1 MRINHFFML
10 EPYRRQSRAASGQAF
25 RLRLDTSHAR
35 AYDLP
40 MMNSFV
46 RSALGLA
53 VLTLIC
59 ASAQAAAPAR
69 KPTIV
74 LISGE
79 LEYKSAETL
88 PVLKTRLE
96 ARLGAKCI
104 YLERKLGTNVNDIPG
119 LEALDTAD
127 LAIIY
132 IRRMTLPD
140 EQLAHFKK
148 FAASGRPIIGLRT
161 ASHAFQN
168 WKEWDREVLGG
179 NYQNHHNNQLAT
191 TVRVLPEAAAH
202 PILAGVA
209 KEFASPGSLYRNSPL
224 PEGSKVLLMGSVDG
238 KPAEP
243 VAWTHSHQ
251 GAPVFYTSLGHPA
264 EFGTESFDRLVL
276 NAVQWALAQPQPAAA
291 ARPTGF
297 RRVGVDDFEK
307 LWQQRRLTVLDVRT
321 ADEFKDGHIPGAVNL
336 DVLDAGFE
344 KQVGA
349 LDKSKTYLVHCAAG
363 RRSANAAE
371 QMKALGFKSV
381 VDLAPGFNGWKA
393 AGKPVEK

>member
-1 MRINHFFML
+1 MW
-10 EPYRRQSRAASGQAF
+10 
-25 RLRLDTSHAR
+25 LDTSRDR

-40 MMNSFV
+40 MMKSFV

-53 VLTLIC
+53 ALTLVC
-59 ASAQAAAPAR
+59 ASTQAAAPVK

-96 ARLGAKCI
+96 AKLGAKCI
-104 YLERKLGTNVNDIPG
+104 YLERKPGTNVNDIPG
-119 LEALDTAD
+119 LETLDTAD
-127 LAIIY
+127 LAIIF
-132 IRRMTLPD
+132 IRRMTLPE

-148 FAASGRPIIGLRT
+148 FAAAGKPIIGLRT

-168 WKEWDREVLGG
+168 WKEWDHDVLGG
-179 NYQNHHNNQLAT
+179 NYQKHFDNKLAT
-191 TVRVLPEAAAH
+191 TVRVLPEAATH

-209 KEFASPGSLYRNSPL
+209 KEFTSPGSLYRNSPL
-224 PEGSKVLLMGSVDG
+224 PEGSKVLLMGSVEG

-243 VAWTHSHQ
+243 VAWTHSYQ
-251 GAPVFYTSLGHPA
+251 GAPVFYTSLGHPE
-264 EFGTESFDRLVL
+264 EFGTESFDQLVL
-276 NAVQWALAQPQPAAA
+276 NAVQWALAQPQAA
-291 ARPTGF
+291 ARPTDF
-297 RRVGVDDFEK
+297 RRVGVEDFEK
-307 LWQQRRLTVLDVRT
+307 LWQQKKLTVLDVRT

-344 KQVGA
+344 KQVAA